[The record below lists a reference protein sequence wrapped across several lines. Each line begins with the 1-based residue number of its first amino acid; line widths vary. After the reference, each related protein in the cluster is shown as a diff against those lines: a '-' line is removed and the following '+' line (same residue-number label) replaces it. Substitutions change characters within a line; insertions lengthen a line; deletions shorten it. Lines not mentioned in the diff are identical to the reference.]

1 MFWIAAFDL
10 NYALMDIENDREH
23 NIQSFPA
30 RFGEQHTLR
39 TSVQLTLIW
48 FACFAIADPIDEFSF
63 LGAALIMSLVNI
75 GVIIGQKKLND
86 FQKTFFYT
94 SVLTGWVL
102 LGGLVV
108 A

>member
-10 NYALMDIENDREH
+10 NYALMDLQNDRE
-23 NIQSFPA
+23 NGINSFPA

-39 TSVQLTLIW
+39 TSIQLTLVW
-48 FACFAIADPIDEFSF
+48 FACFAIANPIDEISF
-63 LGAALIMSLVNI
+63 LAAAALMCVTNIVVILSQQRLV
-75 GVIIGQKKLND
+75 D

-94 SVLTGWVL
+94 SVATGWVL
-102 LGGLVV
+102 LGGLMI

>member
-10 NYALMDIENDREH
+10 NYALMDVDSDRQQG
-23 NIQSFPA
+23 IQSFPA

-39 TSVQLTLIW
+39 TSIQFTLLW
-48 FACFAIADPIDEFSF
+48 FACFAIANPIEEVTF
-63 LGAALIMSLVNI
+63 LGASLLMCITNI
-75 GVIIGQKKLND
+75 AVILRQKGMVD

-94 SVLTGWVL
+94 SVATGWVL
-102 LGGLVV
+102 LGGLMV